1 MARRPEVIQH
11 TLLQNPM
18 FQNSLPDTVIYNT
31 LELATAW
38 VEGYADLFLF
48 QRVSPSRQ
56 TYGEIRDGF
65 NLEGSSTSSS
75 VSAQPLSS
83 SFGCP
88 GIRSS
93 GAAGFFGAI
102 RTRPQLPT
110 SSQGISSASPSY
122 PSSGYTNRY
131 LTASP
136 ESLSVQYEQLHL
148 HPSEGESWDDI
159 HDELDRVYEL
169 CSRLN
174 GQSDSDDDIP
184 TDSHEISESDDS
196 GFNKERLVLPWRR
209 TDEHPW

>member
-1 MARRPEVIQH
+1 MARRPDVIQR

-48 QRVSPSRQ
+48 QRVSPSGQ

-65 NLEGSSTSSS
+65 NLGRSSTSSG

-88 GIRSS
+88 GPRSS

-102 RTRPQLPT
+102 GTRRPLPT
-110 SSQGISSASPSY
+110 SQGVSSSSPSY
-122 PSSGYTNRY
+122 PSSGYGNRY

-136 ESLSVQYEQLHL
+136 DSFSNQYEQLHV

-159 HDELDRVYEL
+159 QDELDRVYEI

-174 GQSDSDDDIP
+174 GQSDSDDGTP
-184 TDSHEISESDDS
+184 TENHEIYESDDS
-196 GFNKERLVLPWRR
+196 GVNNEPPVLPWRR
-209 TDEHPW
+209 MDEHPL